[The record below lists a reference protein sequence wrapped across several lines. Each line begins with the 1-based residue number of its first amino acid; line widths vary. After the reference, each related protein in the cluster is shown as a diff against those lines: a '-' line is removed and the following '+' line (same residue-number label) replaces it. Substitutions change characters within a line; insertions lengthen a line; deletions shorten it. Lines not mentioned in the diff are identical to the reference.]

1 MHKYKILCITPIK
14 HIPNIE
20 DALRKLG
27 DLTIIDDPLP
37 EDLKLID
44 NDFDIIFTNPNKSK
58 IYIGPEL
65 LNHGSLLSLSVLL
78 QQEQFTSTKTLLKK
92 GYSANITHKRIQVLK
107 TISSTAELAFTLMMS
122 SLRNLIPAYH
132 SIKKE
137 EWNYEPFIGRQL
149 NNKICVFGYG
159 RLGTMFVKFCH
170 AFGADVKVNDP

>member
-65 LNHGSLLSLSVLL
+65 FESWKSLKFVCTASTGTVHIDKDFIEKRGIQLVSL
-78 QQEQFTSTKTLLKK
+78 TKE
-92 GYSANITHKRIQVLK
+92 YEVLK

-132 SIKKE
+132 SI
-137 EWNYEPFIGRQL
+137 
-149 NNKICVFGYG
+149 
-159 RLGTMFVKFCH
+159 
-170 AFGADVKVNDP
+170 